1 MKSQTLLTDYPQR
14 IVINPVRSRKIL
26 LLIISLHLVA
36 LWLLLFIDLAPW
48 LLSVIAGLIVF
59 NQYQYFSSDKSQTHR
74 LSLRQGEAILLKMDN
89 GSWQEIDVI
98 ESFVTP
104 WLIVLKV
111 RTLKDFKLFS
121 LVYATDSVD
130 MTSFRRLRIYLN
142 LYL

>member
-1 MKSQTLLTDYPQR
+1 
-14 IVINPVRSRKIL
+14 
-26 LLIISLHLVA
+26 VA

-59 NQYQYFSSDKSQTHR
+59 NQYQYFSSDKSHTHR

-111 RTLKDFKLFS
+111 RTLKDLKLFS
-121 LVYATDSVD
+121 LVYATDSMD
-130 MTSFRRLRIYLN
+130 MPSFRRLRIYLN